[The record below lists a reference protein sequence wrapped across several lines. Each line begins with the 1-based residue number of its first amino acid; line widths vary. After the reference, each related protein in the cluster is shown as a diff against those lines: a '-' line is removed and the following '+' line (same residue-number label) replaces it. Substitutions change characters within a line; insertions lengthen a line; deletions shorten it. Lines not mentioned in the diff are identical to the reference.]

1 MFLIKKHHKLA
12 LTFLQK
18 TKNLLK
24 INLNHN
30 NNQIQKSFNISQII
44 NKNFITDMEPNNT
57 TNKKPEESKK
67 EETKF
72 TFIKDETD
80 TFKDNYGIIPLIQSQ
95 FDPELRNKNTWTEL
109 NQLSESSVGKKV
121 KIRARLQRSRIKGAG
136 GFVVL
141 RQSFNTLQG
150 VIFSG
155 DNVSKQMVKF
165 VGSLPLE
172 SIVDVEGIVSSA
184 KQPIESCSQ
193 KNIELNISQI
203 FLTVESTSI
212 LPFQMEDANRKGNP
226 EEEEEELSAAAET
239 QPQTPNGEAAQE
251 CAESA
256 EAAKKDKK
264 KGKKEKK
271 DKEKLEKAAKQEKK
285 EILVNIKTR
294 LDNRVLDLRVPATQ
308 AMMKLQS
315 GVGMLFREYLYKND
329 FVEIH
334 TPKLISGT
342 SEGGT
347 NVFKLKYFDQEACLA
362 QSPQLYKQM
371 AVIGDIEK
379 VFEIGPVF
387 RAENSNTG
395 RHLCEFTGLDI
406 EMAFKDHYFEVLDV
420 IGDLFYHIFQGIH
433 TRFANELNIIANQY
447 PFEPLKFSKNIV
459 KLDFK
464 EGVKMLED
472 ANVHQDV
479 NEDLST
485 DTEKCLGKLVREKY
499 DTDFY
504 ILYGYPKSARPF
516 YTMPDPKDDNFTN
529 SYDAFIRGE
538 EVLSGAQRIHVYD
551 MLLNKVKDKGISPET
566 IKDYLNAFK
575 LGAPAHGGCG
585 IGLERVVKLIA
596 GIKNIKKCC
605 MFPRDPKRL
614 TP

>member
-1 MFLIKKHHKLA
+1 MQLLKKHHKFA
-12 LTFLQK
+12 FTFLK
-18 TKNLLK
+18 KNIL
-24 INLNHN
+24 INF
-30 NNQIQKSFNISQII
+30 NNQIRNSNNLLHKI
-44 NKNFITDMEPNNT
+44 NKNFHLDMEA
-57 TNKKPEESKK
+57 K
-67 EETKF
+67 EAKF
-72 TFIKDETD
+72 TFVKDEQD
-80 TFKDNYGIIPLIQSQ
+80 RCKDNYGVIPLIQSQ
-95 FDPELRNKNTWTEL
+95 FDPELRHKNHWSEII
-109 NQLSESSVGKKV
+109 QLSEKNVGE
-121 KIRARLQRSRIKGAG
+121 KIKLRARLQRSRIKGSG

-141 RQSFNTLQG
+141 RQNFNTLQG
-150 VIFSG
+150 VIFCG

-165 VGSLPLE
+165 TGSLPLE
-172 SIVDVEGIVSSA
+172 SIVDVEGEVVAA
-184 KQPIESCSQ
+184 KQPVESCSQ
-193 KNIELNISQI
+193 KNIELNITQI
-203 FLTVESTSI
+203 FLTVESTNI

-226 EEEEEELSAAAET
+226 EDEEDEVAPQ
-239 QPQTPNGEAAQE
+239 QPVEVVNNY
-251 CAESA
+251 ESVKDPA
-256 EAAKKDKK
+256 VEGTEGSKKDKK
-264 KGKKEKK
+264 KEKKEK
-271 DKEKLEKAAKQEKK
+271 EKKEKAAKQEKQEK
-285 EILVNIKTR
+285 QEIVVKIKTR
-294 LDNRVLDLRVPATQ
+294 LDNRVFDLRVPATQ

-315 GVGMLFREYLYKND
+315 GVGMLFREFLYKHD

-371 AVIGDIEK
+371 AVIGDIER

-420 IGDLFYHIFQGIH
+420 IGDLFYYIFDGMH
-433 TRFANELNIIANQY
+433 TRFAHELNVIGNQY
-447 PFEPLKFSKNIV
+447 PFEPLKFSKNV
-459 KLDFK
+459 LKLDFK
-464 EGVKMLED
+464 EGVKMLEE
-472 ANVHQDV
+472 AGVQQDV

-485 DTEKCLGKLVREKY
+485 DTEKYLGKLVREKY

-538 EVLSGAQRIHVYD
+538 EVLSGAQRVHVYD
-551 MLLNKVKDKGISPET
+551 MLLNKVKEKGINPET
-566 IKDYLNAFK
+566 LKDYINAFK

-596 GIKNIKKCC
+596 GIRNIKKCC

>member
-1 MFLIKKHHKLA
+1 
-12 LTFLQK
+12 
-18 TKNLLK
+18 
-24 INLNHN
+24 
-30 NNQIQKSFNISQII
+30 
-44 NKNFITDMEPNNT
+44 MEA
-57 TNKKPEESKK
+57 K
-67 EETKF
+67 EAKF
-72 TFIKDETD
+72 TFVKDEQD
-80 TFKDNYGIIPLIQSQ
+80 RCKDNYGVIPLIQSQ
-95 FDPELRNKNTWTEL
+95 FDPELRHKNHWSEII
-109 NQLSESSVGKKV
+109 QLSEKNVGE
-121 KIRARLQRSRIKGAG
+121 KIKLRARLQRSRIKGSG

-141 RQSFNTLQG
+141 RQNFNTLQG
-150 VIFSG
+150 VIFCG

-165 VGSLPLE
+165 TGSLPLE
-172 SIVDVEGIVSSA
+172 SIVDVEGEVVAA
-184 KQPIESCSQ
+184 KQPVESCSQ
-193 KNIELNISQI
+193 KNIELNITQI
-203 FLTVESTSI
+203 FLTVESTNI

-226 EEEEEELSAAAET
+226 EDEEDEVAPQQPAEVV
-239 QPQTPNGEAAQE
+239 NNY
-251 CAESA
+251 ESVKDPA
-256 EAAKKDKK
+256 VEGTEGSKKDKK
-264 KGKKEKK
+264 KEKKEK
-271 DKEKLEKAAKQEKK
+271 EKKEKAAKQEKQEK
-285 EILVNIKTR
+285 QEIVVKIKTR
-294 LDNRVLDLRVPATQ
+294 LDNRVFDLRVPATQ

-315 GVGMLFREYLYKND
+315 GVGMLFREFLYKHD

-371 AVIGDIEK
+371 AVIGDIER

-420 IGDLFYHIFQGIH
+420 IGDLFYYIFDGMH
-433 TRFANELNIIANQY
+433 TRFAHELNVIGNQY
-447 PFEPLKFSKNIV
+447 PFEPLKFSKNV
-459 KLDFK
+459 LKLDFK
-464 EGVKMLED
+464 EGVKMLEE
-472 ANVHQDV
+472 AGVQQDV

-485 DTEKCLGKLVREKY
+485 DTEKYLGKLVREKY

-538 EVLSGAQRIHVYD
+538 EVLSGAQRVHVYD
-551 MLLNKVKDKGISPET
+551 MLLNKVKEKGINPET
-566 IKDYLNAFK
+566 LKDYINAFK

-596 GIKNIKKCC
+596 GIRNIKKCC